1 MYQVL
6 SFLAIPAFF
15 FISCKEA
22 PKTDGFTMTEE
33 VVEEPVIAGDCYL
46 VVSGQDSVLMQ
57 IVIENTSAAG
67 QLHYRFFEK
76 DKSGGTLFGAMLGD
90 TLIADYKFI
99 SEGIESE
106 REVAFLRRGNDF
118 IEGYGESEERDGRMV
133 FKNVAGLR
141 FDGQP
146 MKKIE
151 CDSLSRYFTK

>member
-1 MYQVL
+1 MNQFL
-6 SFLAIPAFF
+6 SLLAIFIFF
-15 FISCKEA
+15 LISCKEA
-22 PKTDGFTMTEE
+22 QKTEAVTMAQE
-33 VVEEPVIAGDCYL
+33 VTEEPVIAGDCYL

-67 QLHYRFFEK
+67 QLHYRFTEK
-76 DKSGGTLFGAMLGD
+76 DKSGGTLFGAMMGD

-99 SEGIESE
+99 SEGVESE

-118 IEGYGESEERDGRMV
+118 IEGYGESEEREGRTV

-141 FDGQP
+141 FEGHP

>member
-6 SFLAIPAFF
+6 SFLAFGAFF
-15 FISCKEA
+15 IISCKEA
-22 PKTDGFTMTEE
+22 PKTESVTMTEE
-33 VVEEPVIAGDCYL
+33 AVEEPVITGDCYL

-57 IVIENTSAAG
+57 IVIEKTSVAG

-76 DKSGGTLFGAMLGD
+76 DKSGGTLFGAMVGD

-99 SEGIESE
+99 AEGMESE
-106 REVAFLRRGNDF
+106 REVAFIRRGNDF

-141 FDGQP
+141 FDGLP
-146 MKKIE
+146 MKKID
-151 CDSLSRYFTK
+151 CNPLRRYFTK